1 MVWVPGA
8 AAAYPVRRS
17 DAWLGPGPGMILPVA
32 VDPAEPER
40 ITLIDDRDALADGPH
55 LSGPSEAEIE
65 CPPPTVAELLDAVR
79 DAGHGVFPDERHFTS
94 LTDLQWAVALRLGQ
108 LSLHEAHRISVLG
121 AASDVVALR
130 ERLETVGP
138 VGSPLIH
145 RPSAV
150 EDALAHLPRGVIGAG
165 GLAGSFAAFAAV
177 TRLEARGLRGRLL
190 GRTDPADLTAALA
203 PFVTVCGPIPG
214 VDVVPL
220 AAPSLPEPAARTP
233 MARGAAGPGRRR
245 RPDQPIGRSG
255 MRRSSSTTASSPRT
269 SATRPIRNCAC
280 VSRRSETC
288 ADRRPPRSTR
298 RWPSRSRCVRTW
310 DRRGPT
316 MRTPTAGRSGRPPG
330 CGRCASGTVTARR
343 AAPPDRD
350 RSASAR
356 PCRG

>member
-233 MARGAAGPGRRR
+233 MARGAAGPGT
-245 RPDQPIGRSG
+245 
-255 MRRSSSTTASSPRT
+255 TTAPG
-269 SATRPIRNCAC
+269 SADRALWDAALVQHDRILAAYLRY
-280 VSRRSETC
+280 ETDPELRLRFP
-288 ADRRPPRSTR
+288 AIGDVRRPPTAAFHEALAVAQSLRADLG
-298 RWPSRSRCVRTW
+298 PSGPDHAYAYSRAVRE
-310 DRRGPT
+310 
-316 MRTPTAGRSGRPPG
+316 
-330 CGRCASGTVTARR
+330 TARLWALCER
-343 AAPPDRD
+343 NGHREARGAP
-350 RSASAR
+350 
-356 PCRG
+356 